1 MAIDFNIS
9 PYFDDYDE
17 SKLFQ
22 RILFKP
28 GYAVQA
34 RELTQ
39 LQTILQNQVTRLGN
53 HMFSDGDMVIPGG
66 VHYDNKYH
74 YVKVDA
80 SYTDAASTTFDAET
94 YTSAQLIGATIAGS
108 TSTVAG
114 VVVGFT
120 TSVGSDPVTLFV
132 KYNSSG
138 SIGTSKTFA
147 NGEELSTSLNGVTL
161 KFKSNAATSTGT
173 GSAVSVEQGVYFVRG
188 QFALVQ
194 SSTVILEKYSASAS
208 NKVGFAVTESAVTA
222 TNDTTLNDNA
232 SGGYSN
238 YNAPGADRYKLEL
251 TLAKHAETAVI
262 ASDFVELMV
271 IRGGKVAKVKER
283 TTFSLINDAIAVKTR
298 DEAGDYT
305 VRPYITTAADH
316 ASDTT
321 KFTLK
326 IAPGKAVVDGYTHEM
341 TDTFSV
347 DVSKPRT
354 VAHNDDI
361 ATSVR
366 YGNYVPITITSGV
379 FPDMRFLPEVNLRDG
394 ATKIGTCRLRNIEH
408 VSGTGAATVYN
419 AYIFDVK
426 MDTDQSFRNVTKIT
440 VGTTT
445 FIATLTAADGAST
458 ILGISDNKSVY
469 TIPYARIKD
478 TLNVGSTATA
488 TTVTYMNYQELIPAN
503 ATHVDISVVDG
514 SVETFESIL
523 PSDYIVIPINA
534 GSSAFGVPQVVTP
547 TYVTG
552 KTTVR
557 LTVAGRSGD
566 TLAVWSKITKVGSI
580 PKTKTLTENYA
591 EAMSWVSGQ
600 RGYKL
605 HRADGWKLKSV
616 VTDAAAGSVD
626 ITHQFQFDGGQRD
639 NFYDVSYINMK
650 SNFTPLTTGT
660 FVVTYDHFTH
670 SVAGNYFTIDSY
682 PANISYDEIAN
693 HKWNGVDLRD
703 QFDFRSR
710 IGNSGVSYSAT
721 GAIRCEVPAV
731 GSSILHNAHYY
742 LPRTDSLFI
751 DNAGNFGITTGANES
766 SATTPEVPGNAMK
779 IYDIVMPG
787 YVKNSTD
794 LALRHIDNKR
804 FTMQDIGEIED
815 RVDRLEYYTSLT
827 NLEQAT
833 LNSNIVTST
842 NVQRWKSGFM
852 VDSFMDHSKSDNA
865 TADNEMAIDPQ
876 NGELRPSFNEKN
888 VRLIMDT
895 GTSAGV
901 VKKGDVVMLPYSSTE
916 LINQPYASSPIT
928 LNAHSKYNWEGNMS
942 LSPASDE
949 WNDREGTPE
958 SVSSNVEILPT
969 FNSHNW
975 NNWQWNWAGTR
986 KTTGSNR
993 INRITQSRAL
1003 VDSISVSVN
1012 NDKISIAAIQTIRS
1026 RTVFFKVVGLKPSTR
1041 FYGFF
1046 DGTDVSSW
1054 VREEA
1059 TYTLMSDTTTQYSN
1073 HYGSATTHPSGSSAL
1088 VSDANGEIIGSF
1100 FIPNTSAISFKTG
1113 DRKFTLSD
1121 DSANN
1126 ATLITSQASF
1136 TYKAAGNLLNPI
1148 RSTRPG
1154 RNINDNGQLP
1164 IAQIFNVESPEG
1176 VFITKVDL
1184 FFKTKTAGK
1193 SPIVMQ
1199 IRSVNLGVPTSKMIP
1214 FAEVTVLPA
1223 DVLVSA
1229 NAASSTLFEFATP
1242 VYLEG
1247 GKDYAIALI
1256 SDSSDY
1262 EIWTAGV
1269 NEVNL
1274 GTTYKVHKQVTA
1286 GSLYNDGTEK
1296 DHDFK
1301 FKLYKAA
1308 FNTSQ
1313 AGSLILNNAILPT
1326 RLLTTNPISTVNG
1339 TAELH
1344 VYHKNHG
1351 FHNGSKV
1358 TISGVAADIG
1368 GIAYGVINGTHT
1380 VTEAETDV
1388 YRMDSSSNATIT
1400 AATSTAVG
1408 GGSTTHATENSA
1420 FNTLYP
1426 YIEDMVL
1433 SDTSLAWSHKLTTGK
1448 SLGGTETP
1456 YSLASAYTGFTPNV
1470 NHNFGSSM
1478 LVATADNETTH
1489 MSGAKSTVIR
1499 ATLNTTNANLSPIID
1514 LDRASLY
1521 AIGNRINNPRD
1532 GAGVAVTGQNIV
1544 EPFVAET
1551 LSNNTSSKSKWIS
1564 KPVSLLNSS
1573 TGLNVRMD
1581 VNRPEGSYVEVY
1593 YRAVRDGEEID
1604 INDRAWVAMTAPSVI
1619 NTDNDYDT
1627 FREYEFVADTLEPFS
1642 NFSIK
1647 IVFKSDNTSA
1657 VPRARD
1663 FRVVALGT

>member
-66 VHYDNKYH
+66 VHHDNKYH

-80 SYTDAASTTFDAET
+80 SYTDGASTVFDAET
-94 YTSAQLIGATIAGS
+94 YTADQLIGATILGS

-114 VVVGFT
+114 IVVGFE

-138 SIGTSKTFA
+138 SIGTTKAFA
-147 NGEELSTSLNGVTL
+147 NAEELTTELNGVTL
-161 KFKSNAATSTGT
+161 RFKSNAANATGT
-173 GSAVSVEQGVYFVRG
+173 GSAVSVEQGVYFIRG

-194 SSTVILEKYSASAS
+194 SSTVILEKYSPSAS
-208 NKVGFAVTESAVTA
+208 NKVGFTVTESAVSA
-222 TNDTTLNDNA
+222 TTDTTLNDNA

-271 IRGGKVAKVKER
+271 VRAGKVTKLKER
-283 TTFSLINDAIAVKTR
+283 SNHVALVKDALATKTR

-321 KFTLK
+321 KITLK

-354 VAHNDDI
+354 VAHNDDV

-366 YGNYVPITITSGV
+366 YGNYVPAKISV
-379 FPDMRFLPEVNLRDG
+379 AFPDLRFFPLARIYNG
-394 ATKIGTCRLRNIEH
+394 STIIGECRLRNIEY
-408 VSGTGAATVYN
+408 VSGSGTNTVYN
-419 AYIFDVK
+419 VYIFNVA
-426 MDTDQSFRNVTKIT
+426 MTHASFSFRDM
-440 VGTTT
+440 TT
-445 FIATLTAADGAST
+445 IVDASGGMVATPTAASGAST

-469 TIPYARIKD
+469 EIPYDRIKD
-478 TLNVGSTATA
+478 TLNVSNTASANTI
-488 TTVTYMNYQELIPAN
+488 TYMNYQEVTPAN
-503 ATHVDISVVDG
+503 ATDVNISVVDA
-514 SVETFESIL
+514 SSETFS
-523 PSDYIVIPINA
+523 STATKDWIVVTA
-534 GSSAFGVPQVVTP
+534 AGVPIDVTAVTP
-547 TYVTG
+547 VSGNATVT
-552 KTTVR
+552 
-557 LTVAGRSGD
+557 LAVAGQSG
-566 TLAVWSKITKVGSI
+566 TVLKVWSKITKNAATG
-580 PKTKTLTENYA
+580 KTKTLVENHA
-591 EAMSWVSGQ
+591 QTINWATGV
-600 RGYKL
+600 RGYQL
-605 HRADGWKLKSV
+605 NRADGWKLTSV
-616 VTDAAAGSVD
+616 VSNAVD
-626 ITHQFQFDGGQRD
+626 ITDQFQFDGGQRD

-650 SNFTPLTTGT
+650 ENFKPPTSGT
-660 FVVTYDHFTH
+660 FVVTYSYFSH
-670 SVAGNYFTIDSY
+670 SVSGEYFTVDSY
-682 PANISYDEIAN
+682 PNNITYDEIPN
-693 HKWNGVDLRD
+693 HTWNGVDLRD
-703 QFDFRSR
+703 QFDFRPR
-710 IGNSGVSYSAT
+710 RANAVYEFSGT
-721 GAIRCEVPAV
+721 GAVRTSIPAV
-731 GSSILHNAHYY
+731 GSSIKHQAHYY
-742 LPRTDSLFI
+742 LPRTDSLFV
-751 DNAGNFGITTGANES
+751 DNAGNFGITTGANEL
-766 SATTPEVPGNAMK
+766 SATVPEVPGNAMK

-794 LALRHIDNKR
+794 LALRHVDNKR

-815 RVDRLEYYTSLT
+815 RLDRLEYYTTLT
-827 NLEQAT
+827 NLEQST
-833 LNSNIVTST
+833 LNSNIVTAA

-852 VDSFMDHSKSDNA
+852 VDGFMDHSKSDN
-865 TADNEMAIDPQ
+865 TSTDNEMAIDPQ

-888 VRLIMDT
+888 VRLVMDT
-895 GTSAGV
+895 ATSAGV

-958 SVSSNVEILPT
+958 SVSSNVDILPT
-969 FNSHNW
+969 FNNHNW

-986 KTTGSNR
+986 KTTSSNR

-1003 VDSISVSVN
+1003 VDSISITAN
-1012 NDKISIAAIQTIRS
+1012 TDKISIAAIQNIRS
-1026 RTVFFKVVGLKPSTR
+1026 RKVFFKVEGLKPSTR
-1041 FYGFF
+1041 FYAFF
-1046 DGTDVSSW
+1046 DGTDVSNW
-1054 VREEA
+1054 VKEET
-1059 TYTLMSDTTTQYSN
+1059 TYTLMSDTTIQYGN
-1073 HYGSATTHPSGSSAL
+1073 HYSAATTHPDGSSAL

-1100 FIPNTSAISFKTG
+1100 FIPNTSAIRFKTG

-1121 DSANN
+1121 DSANS
-1126 ATLITSQASF
+1126 AALITSQASF
-1136 TYKAAGNLLNPI
+1136 TYKAAGNLLNSI

-1154 RNINDNGQLP
+1154 RTIYDNGQPP

-1176 VFITKVDL
+1176 VFITKADL
-1184 FFKTKTAGK
+1184 FFKTKTIGK
-1193 SPIVMQ
+1193 APIIMQ
-1199 IRSVNLGVPTSKMIP
+1199 IRSVELGVPTSKMVP

-1229 NAASSTLFEFATP
+1229 NAAVSTLFEFATP

-1269 NEVNL
+1269 NEMNI

-1308 FNTSQ
+1308 FDTTQ
-1313 AGSLILNNAILPT
+1313 AGSLVLNNAVLST
-1326 RLLTTNPISTVNG
+1326 RLLENNPIKTVNG
-1339 TAELH
+1339 SAEIS
-1344 VYHKNHG
+1344 VSHKNHG
-1351 FHNGSKV
+1351 FHNGSMV
-1358 TISGVAADIG
+1358 TISGVTADIG
-1368 GIAYGVINGTHT
+1368 GIAYANINRVHT

-1388 YRMDSSSNATIT
+1388 YRIDSSSNAHIT
-1400 AATSTAVG
+1400 AASSDATG
-1408 GGSTTHATENSA
+1408 GGITTQATENSA
-1420 FNTLYP
+1420 YNTLYP

-1433 SDTSLAWSHKLTTGK
+1433 SDTTLAWEHKLTSGK

-1456 YSLASAYTGFTPNV
+1456 YSLASTYTGFTPNV
-1470 NHNFGSSM
+1470 NHNFGNSM

-1489 MSGAKSTVIR
+1489 MGGSKSAVIK

-1521 AIGNRINNPRD
+1521 AVGNRINNPQV
-1532 GAGVAVTGQNIV
+1532 GGGTAEAGQNIV

-1564 KPVSLLNSS
+1564 KPVGLLNSS

-1604 INDRAWVAMTAPSVI
+1604 INSQAWVAMTSPSVI
-1619 NTDNDYDT
+1619 NTDNDLNT
-1627 FREYEFVADTLEPFS
+1627 FREYEFIADALDPFS
-1642 NFSIK
+1642 TFSIK

-1657 VPRARD
+1657 VPRVRD